1 MNKNLLSHSFFS
13 RAGFLIAILLLNLH
27 AIAQLNVTTFGLQVK
42 PMVPS
47 KFFGTGPEFA
57 TSENLSISFTPK
69 FGLNLGMVIRRGL
82 TKNWSFET
90 GINMVQR
97 NYELE
102 FQHPFLKSNQLL
114 KFRYIGYEIPLQ
126 ALIYV
131 RLTDKLWMNASGGVS
146 LDIYP
151 SDVRSNN
158 SLFQDTTA
166 VDFQQLTIKNNWI
179 QLSLLVNYGFEWRT
193 KEDGYFYFG
202 ASFHRPFSDIGY
214 TVASLSINNNQTAS
228 LVYALKG
235 SYLTA
240 DFRYFFHEKPEKRK
254 KTKK

>member
-57 TSENLSISFTPK
+57 TSESLSISFTPK

-114 KFRYIGYEIPLQ
+114 KFRYIGY
-126 ALIYV
+126 
-131 RLTDKLWMNASGGVS
+131 
-146 LDIYP
+146 
-151 SDVRSNN
+151 
-158 SLFQDTTA
+158 
-166 VDFQQLTIKNNWI
+166 
-179 QLSLLVNYGFEWRT
+179 
-193 KEDGYFYFG
+193 
-202 ASFHRPFSDIGY
+202 
-214 TVASLSINNNQTAS
+214 
-228 LVYALKG
+228 
-235 SYLTA
+235 
-240 DFRYFFHEKPEKRK
+240 
-254 KTKK
+254 

>member
-1 MNKNLLSHSFFS
+1 MNKRFNIYTGMYRFGFLLLICLLSISGIS
-13 RAGFLIAILLLNLH
+13 QI
-27 AIAQLNVTTFGLQVK
+27 NVTTFGLQVK

-47 KFFGTGPEFA
+47 KFFDTGPTSI
-57 TSENLSISFTPK
+57 TSENLTVVFTPK
-69 FGLNLGMVIRRGL
+69 FGLNMGMVIRRGL

-97 NYELE
+97 NYDLE
-102 FQHPFLKSNQLL
+102 FQHPFPRTNQHL

-146 LDIYP
+146 IDIYP
-151 SDVRSNN
+151 SDVRSNT

-166 VDFQQLTIKNNWI
+166 IDYQQLTIKNNWI

-214 TVASLSINNNQTAS
+214 TVTSLSINNSQVAS

-254 KTKK
+254 KPKK